1 MASFLGGLRHT
12 SRRLAFH
19 YQSNLCQFQQACA
32 ITYVLRTTTKVSC
45 ITNQYQ
51 YRSKSNMSTQKAVQ
65 ISRIGGTEVLEI
77 NQIPI
82 PKPQPGQILVKAAYA
97 GVNFIDTYFRS
108 GLYPVPLPFTLGSE
122 GSGTVEAVGEGVTKY
137 KPGEQVVYY
146 GSGSYTEYLNVP
158 EKAISHVPEGLKL
171 EDAAAILIQGLTAL
185 TMLRES
191 YEVKKGDTI
200 LIHAA
205 AGGTGL
211 VLVQLA
217 KALGATV
224 IATASS
230 PEKLEIAKQH
240 GADYLVNYSGGEDE
254 WVKEVLGYTKDGEG
268 VEAVFDGVGKA
279 TFEGDLR
286 VTKRKGS
293 LISFG
298 NASGAV
304 DPFKINRLGDKNLK
318 LLRPRLFGYVATQ
331 EEFDHYTQELFG
343 YLKNG
348 QLKLN
353 IHKVY
358 PLEDIVQAHKDLEGR
373 VTTGKLVLKI

>member
-1 MASFLGGLRHT
+1 
-12 SRRLAFH
+12 
-19 YQSNLCQFQQACA
+19 
-32 ITYVLRTTTKVSC
+32 
-45 ITNQYQ
+45 
-51 YRSKSNMSTQKAVQ
+51 MSTQKAVQ

>member
-1 MASFLGGLRHT
+1 MASFCGGLRQT
-12 SRRLAFH
+12 SRGFVFH
-19 YQSNLCQFQQACA
+19 YQSNLCRQARA
-32 ITYVLRTTTKVSC
+32 ITITSYRTTTKAYYPV
-45 ITNQYQ
+45 NRLQP
-51 YRSKSNMSTQKAVQ
+51 KSNMSTQKAVQ
-65 ISRIGGTEVLEI
+65 ISRTGGTEVLEI

-82 PKPQPGQILVKAAYA
+82 PKPQPGHILVKAAYA
-97 GVNFIDTYFRS
+97 GVNFIDTYFRT
-108 GLYPVPLPFTLGSE
+108 GLYPAPLPFTLGSE

-137 KPGEQVVYY
+137 KPGEHVVYY

-158 EKAISHVPEGLKL
+158 EKAISHIPEGLKL
-171 EDAAAILIQGLTAL
+171 EDGAAILIQGLTAL

-230 PEKLEIAKQH
+230 AEKLELARQH

-254 WVKEVLGYTKDGEG
+254 WVKEVLGHTKDGEG
-268 VEAVFDGVGKA
+268 VEAVYDGVGKA
-279 TFEGDLR
+279 TFEGDLK

-304 DPFKINRLGDKNLK
+304 DPFRINRLGDKNLK

-343 YLKNG
+343 YIENN
-348 QLKLN
+348 QLKVN
-353 IHKVY
+353 IHKIY

-373 VTTGKLVLKI
+373 VTTGKLVLKV

>member
-1 MASFLGGLRHT
+1 MASFLGGLRHS
-12 SRRLAFH
+12 SRGFVFH
-19 YQSNLCQFQQACA
+19 YQSNLCQRSCA
-32 ITYVLRTTTKVSC
+32 IPLYRRTSLIAKAYN
-45 ITNQYQ
+45 ITGHSQLQ
-51 YRSKSNMSTQKAVQ
+51 SKSNMSTQRAIQ
-65 ISRIGGTEVLEI
+65 ISKTGGTDVLEI
-77 NQIPI
+77 NQVPI

-97 GVNFIDTYFRS
+97 GVNFIDTYFRT
-108 GLYPVPLPFTLGSE
+108 GLYPVSLPFTLGSE
-122 GSGTVEAVGEGVTKY
+122 GSGIVEAVGEGVTKY
-137 KPGEQVVYY
+137 KPGEEVVYY
-146 GSGSYTEYLNVP
+146 GAGAYTEYLNVP
-158 EKAISHVPEGLKL
+158 EKAISHIPEGLKL
-171 EDAAAILIQGLTAL
+171 EEAAAILIQGLTAL

-230 PEKLEIAKQH
+230 DEKLELARRH
-240 GADYLVNYSGGEDE
+240 GADYLVNYSNGEDA

-268 VEAVFDGVGKA
+268 VEAVYDGVGKA
-279 TFEGDLR
+279 TFEGGLK
-286 VTKRKGS
+286 VAKRKGS

-304 DPFKINRLGDKNLK
+304 EPFKINRLGDKNLK

-331 EEFDHYTQELFG
+331 EEFDNYTQELFG
-343 YLKNG
+343 YIKSG

-353 IHKVY
+353 IHKIY
-358 PLEDIVQAHKDLEGR
+358 PLENIVQAHKDLEGR